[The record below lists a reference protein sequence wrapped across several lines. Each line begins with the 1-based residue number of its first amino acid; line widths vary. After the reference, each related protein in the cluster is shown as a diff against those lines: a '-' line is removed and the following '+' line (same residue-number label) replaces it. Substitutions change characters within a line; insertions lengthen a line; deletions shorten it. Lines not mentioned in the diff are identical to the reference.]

1 MLFLRALEINM
12 SIADLEK
19 ITLGMFIDI
28 LAVKANEIAEAEMI
42 QKHGKRRMATAA
54 DIAAF

>member
-1 MLFLRALEINM
+1 MRALEINM

-42 QKHGKRRMATAA
+42 QKHGKRRMATAV